1 MFNGAKV
8 NAGGDVLKFGIGQSV
23 RRVEDQ
29 RFITGRGR
37 YVDDINLPHQCYAAV
52 VYSPHAHARIA
63 RIDTAKAKAAAGVL
77 CVLTGADAA
86 AEKLGALTPFL
97 MPEMLGAPKGY
108 RTFWPVLAVDKV
120 RFVGE
125 RVACVVAETPG
136 GARDAADLVEIDYEP
151 LPSAS
156 NVEDA
161 IQPAA
166 AKVW

>member
-1 MFNGAKV
+1 V
-8 NAGGDVLKFGIGQSV
+8 KFGSGQSV

-29 RFITGRGR
+29 RSITGRGR
-37 YVDDINLPHQCYAAV
+37 YGDDSNLPHQCYAAV
-52 VYSPHAHARIA
+52 VYSPHAHARIR
-63 RIDTAKAKAAAGVL
+63 RIETAKARAAPGVL

-86 AEKLGALTPFL
+86 AEKLGAITPFL

-136 GARDAADLVEIDYEP
+136 AARDAAELIEIDYEP
-151 LPSAS
+151 LPSAT
-156 NVEDA
+156 NVDDA
-161 IQPAA
+161 VAPN
-166 AKVW
+166 